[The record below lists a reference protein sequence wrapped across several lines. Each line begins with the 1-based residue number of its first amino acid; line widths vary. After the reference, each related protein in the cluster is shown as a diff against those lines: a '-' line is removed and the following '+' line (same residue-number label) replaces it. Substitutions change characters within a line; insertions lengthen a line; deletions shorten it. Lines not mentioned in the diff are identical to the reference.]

1 MLPKREGSQRWKFT
15 TRTTK
20 FRHLKGTIL
29 KKEHH
34 VTNISGL
41 CRTIPGECNYFKA
54 NEKFCFVPIGNNNKL
69 AVIKSKGHRV
79 ETTLIPSLIVSKC
92 TISDFD
98 LNPFNNFEVAVGCSN
113 GCIKIWSIPE
123 QGLVSSSESPSLE
136 LIGHMER
143 IVIIQFHPTAANILT
158 SASTD
163 STIRIWDMKSKEAK
177 IVIDTIPPPFG
188 LSWHPDG
195 TFLAVM
201 SKDHKLRIID
211 PRDGGRIVASGEST
225 PGSRGGRVCWTNRGS
240 QVALVG
246 FSKVSER
253 QLVLFSAEDL
263 STPLTTE
270 GIDVN
275 PSILVPFYDE
285 DSRTLFLTGKGDS
298 TVFAFEISPTDEKTP
313 FIHHLSHFS
322 CPSPHQALALLPK
335 SSCDVRNVEFAKGFR
350 LTNNSIEPV
359 SFTVPRLRVS
369 PMTG

>member
-1 MLPKREGSQRWKFT
+1 M
-15 TRTTK
+15 
-20 FRHLKGTIL
+20 

-54 NEKFCFVPIGNNNKL
+54 NEKFSFVPIGNNNKL

-79 ETTLIPSLIVSKC
+79 ETTLIPSLIVSGC

-98 LNPFNNFEVAVGCSN
+98 LNPFNSFEVAVGCSN

-123 QGLVSSSESPSLE
+123 HGLTSSSEAPSSE
-136 LIGHMER
+136 LNGHAER
-143 IVIIQFHPTAANILT
+143 VIIVQYHPTASSVLT

-163 STIRIWDMKSKEAK
+163 LTIRIWDMKSVEQKV
-177 IVIDTIPPPFG
+177 VIDTVSPLFG

-195 TFLAVM
+195 ALLAVV
-201 SKDHKLRIID
+201 SKDHKLSVVD
-211 PRDGGRIVASGEST
+211 PRNGGRIVASGPST
-225 PGSRGGRVCWTNRGS
+225 PGSRGARVCWTNRGS
-240 QVALVG
+240 QVAVIG

-253 QLVLFSAEDL
+253 QVVLYSVDDL
-263 STPLTTE
+263 STPLATE

-275 PSILVPFYDE
+275 PSILIPFYDE

-298 TVFAFEISPTDEKTP
+298 TVFAFEISPTSEKTP
-313 FIHHLSHFS
+313 FIHHLSHFT

-335 SSCDVRNVEFAKGFR
+335 SSCDVKKVEFAKGFR

-369 PMTG
+369 